1 MVKEGRIGR
10 SVGGTYA
17 LHSVRAAFSNFP
29 HLFLLRR
36 PPPKMDLA
44 MDERRA
50 ACLGQIILKL
60 ATEQT
65 AIGTEGGRATQLH
78 CTLDS
83 ARVRTPTPTPSNF
96 GGMGRKRTK
105 EARSS
110 SCSIQRRSAAPRSG
124 HHIMQQWRMGGV
136 AANSRNQLDPQ
147 SALTRLFFDRS
158 GLDLKSACRAP
169 RRLVTVSLMLQSQQ
183 ATKKLFYHH
192 DAST

>member
-65 AIGTEGGRATQLH
+65 AIGTEGGRATLH
-78 CTLDS
+78 TAHWTARACAHRLRLPPTL
-83 ARVRTPTPTPSNF
+83 AEW
-96 GGMGRKRTK
+96 GEKGR
-105 EARSS
+105 
-110 SCSIQRRSAAPRSG
+110 RRRG
-124 HHIMQQWRMGGV
+124 
-136 AANSRNQLDPQ
+136 
-147 SALTRLFFDRS
+147 
-158 GLDLKSACRAP
+158 
-169 RRLVTVSLMLQSQQ
+169 RRLVQFNVALLLALWTSHHH
-183 ATKKLFYHH
+183 ATMEDGRSRSKL
-192 DAST
+192 T